1 MKRGCGSA
9 PFFIA
14 LIFARQQTDR
24 KWRNFAAMKKMNPI
38 LLILLFVCS
47 TALTAQPRPNGKV
60 TIEIEKGGVEKGRIR
75 RGLRTGT
82 WTSYNAKGE
91 LIQVEHFVAGKR
103 HGAFIRTEDSTVI
116 TGNYAS
122 GLKHGAFIT
131 KVNGRIRS
139 EFHYSNDTLHGKYF
153 IDTKEKFISG
163 TFERGLKHGEWIV
176 DSVDYEKK
184 HIRDIT
190 HYQHG
195 MRHGESILYVN
206 DVLVSRTTWA
216 SNRRNGNYEA
226 FDPASGKRLVHGNFL
241 NGEKHGTWVENYSN
255 GTALKETYD
264 NGKHAGNST
273 RYEEK
278 TVFTIEDH
286 SYYPDGTKRLSEY
299 YGPKGVLK
307 ERWYYNAQENLDS
320 ITTYYT
326 DQKIRSTRTTEYV
339 NKDGLTQFYL
349 YTSYHHNGRMASR
362 GYEYLNQKSG
372 TWLYYDS
379 TGTQTELISYN
390 DGLPFGW
397 FKSYHPNGRIK
408 LQAFCYDAITDTIT
422 VYSKTGARVPQKDPL
437 YSKTIAEVQNAH
449 PEIQFRDPNKF
460 PPDHRRKG
468 KVTLGEPIN
477 DGKWADVPAQF
488 PGGSDS
494 LRLFIEKH
502 LRYPEPERRLS
513 KEGEVHIRFL
523 IEEDGS
529 FSDIQ
534 IVKSV
539 DGAPGFTKESLRM
552 LRLMPNWIAARTGDK
567 NVKMYYTLP
576 VKFVLQ

>member
-1 MKRGCGSA
+1 
-9 PFFIA
+9 
-14 LIFARQQTDR
+14 
-24 KWRNFAAMKKMNPI
+24 MKKMNPI

-47 TALTAQPRPNGKV
+47 AALMAQPRSNGKV

-75 RGLRTGT
+75 RGLREGT
-82 WTSYNAKGE
+82 WKSYNAKGE
-91 LIQVEHFVAGKR
+91 LIQVENFLAGKR
-103 HGAFIRTEDSTVI
+103 HGSFTRREDSTVM

-131 KVNGRIRS
+131 KVNDRTRS
-139 EFHYSNDTLHGKYF
+139 EIHYSNDTLHGKYF
-153 IDTKEKFISG
+153 VDEKEKYISG
-163 TFERGLKHGEWIV
+163 AYERGLKHGQWIV
-176 DSVDYEKK
+176 DSIDYEKK
-184 HIRDIT
+184 HVREIT
-190 HYQHG
+190 DYHLG
-195 MRHGESILYVN
+195 MRNGESLLYVN
-206 DVLVSRTTWA
+206 TVLVSRTTWL
-216 SNRRNGNYEA
+216 NNHRNGNYET
-226 FDPASGKRLVHGNFL
+226 FDPVTGKRTAHGNYL
-241 NGEKHGTWVENYSN
+241 NGEKHGVWVEHYSN
-255 GTALKETYD
+255 GTALREAYE
-264 NGKHAGNST
+264 NGRHSGNST
-273 RYEEK
+273 LYEEQ
-278 TVFTIEDH
+278 TVMAIHEH
-286 SYYPDGTKRLSEY
+286 YYYPDGSKRRSEY
-299 YGPKGVLK
+299 YGPGGILA
-307 ERWYYNAQENLDS
+307 ERWYYNEEENLDS
-320 ITTYYT
+320 VTTYYA
-326 DQKIRSTRTTEYV
+326 DRKIKSTRTTEYV

-349 YTSYHHNGRMASR
+349 YTSYHRNGKIAAR

-372 TWLYYDS
+372 SWLFYDS

-397 FKSYHPNGRIK
+397 FKAYHPNGKVK

-437 YSKTIAEVQNAH
+437 YSKTIAEVQASH

-460 PPDHRRKG
+460 PADHRKKG
-468 KVTLGEPIN
+468 KVTLGDPVN

-494 LRLFIEKH
+494 LRLFVEKH

-539 DGAPGFTKESLRM
+539 VGAPGFTKESLRV
-552 LRLMPNWIAARTGDK
+552 LRLMPKWIPARTGDK